1 MAMFPVFMIGV
12 IVGFALAYAWF
23 MYKKETP
30 SQIKLE
36 TQEYTINSQKNDIE
50 LLTKLNEKLYAEIND
65 LKKQLNI
72 K

>member
-12 IVGFALAYAWF
+12 IVGFALSYAWF
-23 MYKKETP
+23 MYKRETP